1 MMDKLALLIG
11 CLIATGGFIG
21 MVHIKELSIQQTQTL
36 NTSEF
41 PSHSAEHI
49 FNPVIFPILIG
60 DTSALIE
67 RSQSFRADQPTGL
80 LLAQL
85 ASSFLGRPYKA
96 SSLDQTNDEWLRLDL
111 TSFDCFLFVEQLL
124 ALSQTKTAADFIN
137 RVRLLRYQNGNVD
150 YCSRYH
156 YFTHWAQNGVTRGW
170 IQDLTPS
177 LDKGASRMIQLDFMS
192 NHQNKYIPMKQK
204 RNIDCIRSQESG
216 SLTRQNYLPLTS
228 LSKNLNMLRTGDIF
242 ALTTRIRGLDVT
254 HTGLIEITPEGVNAI
269 HAAPRVGVIRSRDF
283 LRYVSS
289 IEDVVGVSLYRPLT
303 VR

>member
-1 MMDKLALLIG
+1 
-11 CLIATGGFIG
+11 
-21 MVHIKELSIQQTQTL
+21 
-36 NTSEF
+36 
-41 PSHSAEHI
+41 
-49 FNPVIFPILIG
+49 
-60 DTSALIE
+60 
-67 RSQSFRADQPTGL
+67 
-80 LLAQL
+80 
-85 ASSFLGRPYKA
+85 
-96 SSLDQTNDEWLRLDL
+96 
-111 TSFDCFLFVEQLL
+111 
-124 ALSQTKTAADFIN
+124 
-137 RVRLLRYQNGNVD
+137 
-150 YCSRYH
+150 
-156 YFTHWAQNGVTRGW
+156 
-170 IQDLTPS
+170 
-177 LDKGASRMIQLDFMS
+177 
-192 NHQNKYIPMKQK
+192 MKQK